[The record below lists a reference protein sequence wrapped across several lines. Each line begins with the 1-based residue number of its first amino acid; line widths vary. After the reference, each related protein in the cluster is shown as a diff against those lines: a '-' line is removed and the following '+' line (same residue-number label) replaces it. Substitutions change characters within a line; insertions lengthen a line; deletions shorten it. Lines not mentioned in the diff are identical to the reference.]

1 MRNATL
7 RQLKV
12 FESVARHLSFSRAAE
27 ELHLTQPAVSAQV
40 KKLEDHA
47 GLPRFEQRGKKG
59 HLTAAG
65 RQMLDSARAIL
76 ERVQEAE
83 DALGAFKGVAGG
95 RLNVSV
101 ISAGDYF
108 FPFLLVE
115 FARRHPGISLNFSVV
130 NREEL
135 LEQLAANVTDLA
147 IMVRPPTDVD
157 TVAEAFAPHPYVV
170 VARPDHPLAR
180 ERGIA
185 LSRVLRD
192 PFIVR
197 ERGSD
202 TWNSMED
209 AFGDRLPNMNIAMQ
223 IKSTETIKQAVMA
236 GMGLSFLS
244 AHTISRELQAGALTI
259 LDVKGLPLM
268 LNWYI
273 VHRRG
278 KRLPPVA
285 QAFHQFLMNEGP
297 ALIEQA
303 LAPAATAT
311 RRVSA
316 PPPRP
321 AAARTPAPASSP
333 RRPAGR

>member
-12 FESVARHLSFSRAAE
+12 FEAVARHLSFSRAAE

-40 KKLEDHA
+40 KKLEQHA
-47 GLPRFEQRGKKG
+47 GLPLFEQLGRKD

-65 RQMLDSARAIL
+65 RQMLDSTRAIL
-76 ERVQEAE
+76 DRVQEAE
-83 DALGAFKGVAGG
+83 DALGAYKGVEGG
-95 RLNVSV
+95 RLNISV

-115 FARRHPGISLNFSVV
+115 FARRHHGISLNFSVV

-135 LEQLAANVTDLA
+135 LEQLAQNATDLA
-147 IMVRPPTDVD
+147 IMVRPPADAD

-180 ERGIA
+180 DKAIPLA
-185 LSRVLRD
+185 RVLRD

-209 AFGDRLPNMNIAMQ
+209 AFGERLAHMNIAMQ
-223 IKSTETIKQAVMA
+223 IRSMETIKQAVMA

-285 QAFHQFLMNEGP
+285 QAFRKFLMEEGA
-297 ALIEQA
+297 ALIGQA
-303 LAPAATAT
+303 LSPGAKTK
-311 RRVSA
+311 
-316 PPPRP
+316 RP
-321 AAARTPAPASSP
+321 ASIPAPRRASARTPAPASSG
-333 RRPAGR
+333 RRRGAP